1 MFVYCVQ
8 LLDILLSWDWT
19 NYFADFGKE
28 QSRYLRV
35 KPKTCIML
43 LEKYVSALIACC
55 IGILVIS
62 LQFDGMMDVSN

>member
-55 IGILVIS
+55 IGSDKLTI
-62 LQFDGMMDVSN
+62 